1 MADYMFF
8 EFAIYYLPEPEL
20 DPLVELKLLL
30 AEQFTDLQLVDE
42 FTPKTNAPI
51 VAARVND
58 KVATTYTPPA
68 LDSLRYFGRGLSR
81 EQAVALQDSK
91 SALVLRFSHPKS
103 HVWSGMRSAL
113 RLTEALA
120 RRTDGLI
127 WDEETREVFTPDY
140 WRDSRLETWT
150 ESFPDISKHITIHAY
165 RETDL
170 VRAISL
176 GMVKFGLP
184 DLVVENFSWS
194 HNRPMGN
201 LMNSLA
207 QAIAEGLELPESGKL
222 DFDIRGIKTDAVRQ
236 SQLDSLLSNAT
247 GVGLLKLTA
256 AKPKEG
262 DPLNVLLEIGFERY
276 SGPDLHSQ
284 QEQLLSS
291 LFGSQDSISPV
302 QHNEALEA
310 ASQRART
317 KLPELRGEFD
327 RGLPPGEFLLLKAPF
342 DTQDG
347 GHEWMWVEVIEWN
360 SDKIKGL
367 LKNEPFNIPDLHA
380 GQMVEISEADVF
392 DYLRT
397 RADGTVEG
405 NETGKLIK
413 EMTEGTQ
420 TGGN

>member
-1 MADYMFF
+1 MADHMFF
-8 EFAIYYLPEPEL
+8 EFAIYYLPEPQS
-20 DPLVELKLLL
+20 DPLVELKSLLTQ
-30 AEQFTDLQLVDE
+30 QFKELRMVNELDLK
-42 FTPKTNAPI
+42 PNAPV
-51 VAARVND
+51 VAARRND
-58 KVATTYTPPA
+58 EVATTYAPPA
-68 LDSLRYFGRGLSR
+68 LESLQYFGRGLSR
-81 EQAVALQDSK
+81 EQAVALQDCK
-91 SALVLRFSHPKS
+91 SALALRFGHPKS

-120 RRTDGLI
+120 RRTGGLI
-127 WDEETREVFTPDY
+127 WDEETREVFTPDH
-140 WRDSRLETWT
+140 WQESRLETWT

-194 HNRPMGN
+194 HDRPMGN
-201 LMNSLA
+201 LIGSLA
-207 QAIAEGLELPESGKL
+207 QAMAEGLELPESGKL
-222 DFDIRGIKTDAVRQ
+222 DFDLRSIKNGAVRQ
-236 SQLDSLLSNAT
+236 SQLESLLTNAT
-247 GVGLLKLTA
+247 GIGLLSLTA
-256 AKPKEG
+256 ARPKEG
-262 DPLNVLLEIGFERY
+262 DPLNSLLEIGFERY
-276 SGPDLHSQ
+276 SGPDLHAR

-291 LFGSQDSISPV
+291 LFGSKDSITPV

-310 ASQRART
+310 ASQRARSR
-317 KLPELRGEFD
+317 LPQLRAEFNK
-327 RGLPPGEFLLLKAPF
+327 GLSPGEFLLLKAPF
-342 DTQDG
+342 DTPDG

-360 SDKIKGL
+360 GDKIKGL

-405 NETGKLIK
+405 NETGELIK
-413 EMTEGTQ
+413 DMTEPTD
-420 TGGN
+420 GN